1 MGGNTRKQSTWWLAL
16 VQGLLLSLGVYLAA
30 AALIALL
37 LVRAVLPE
45 AGTLSG
51 SLGGG
56 ARWRPWREPLSAAPG
71 APGDGFRELQP
82 PPELFW
88 R

>member
-45 AGTLSG
+45 AGTYPALWAG
-51 SLGGG
+51 
-56 ARWRPWREPLSAAPG
+56 
-71 APGDGFRELQP
+71 
-82 PPELFW
+82 
-88 R
+88 